1 LYQLFGSYL
10 PTHQLHQSSL
20 FVSLLLPHAQAI
32 ALYMGLAR
40 RVILVRY
47 CPLKNSP
54 QALLRF
60 GLPAADNVEQHQ
72 RFVAALNA
80 LAGRVSLT

>member
-1 LYQLFGSYL
+1 
-10 PTHQLHQSSL
+10 
-20 FVSLLLPHAQAI
+20 
-32 ALYMGLAR
+32 MGLAQR
-40 RVILVRY
+40 AILVRY
-47 CPLKNSP
+47 CPLKDSP

-80 LAGRVSLT
+80 LDVRPGVGVH